1 MGPEVSRVV
10 VWDVALFVVVGGA
23 VVASLV
29 VVGEA
34 VVGCEVGD

>member
-10 VWDVALFVVVGGA
+10 VWDVALLVVVGGA

>member
-10 VWDVALFVVVGGA
+10 VCSVILF
-23 VVASLV
+23 V